1 MQCNNPQKSFIKNR
15 EREKEKERKRE
26 RERGEREREKER
38 GRGERDGERDRER
51 ERERKILLPK
61 VNTNYYI
68 NIIIEIIN
76 TKNTKQ
82 HWAQ

>member
-1 MQCNNPQKSFIKNR
+1 MDY
-15 EREKEKERKRE
+15 KRE
-26 RERGEREREKER
+26 RERERGEREKER
-38 GRGERDGERDRER
+38 GRGERER
-51 ERERKILLPK
+51 EREKEREKEREREILLPK

-68 NIIIEIIN
+68 NIIIQIIN